1 MARIFSWKLNDTE
14 NAYLY
19 IPGKKNHISER
30 IIDSNIINN
39 MIDKVGKWNE
49 TKYKAAFDAMNEEI
63 QLKYGEIIPYSESF
77 FGETGPVN
85 NVVVLS
91 SSKQSQEEV
100 LKELV
105 ENLKGELIILIN
117 QRFNDLRDEM
127 ETSYNAL
134 KKTNNKQTFDMLD
147 SFGKKSEDVLKAVET
162 LKEDMNNRLTDAEV
176 TLSKASKILEL
187 DGYDINV
194 DSIRAVVRETQKH
207 SEWLKFNKN
216 DMAEIKA
223 DYIEA
228 KNKVARSGKNNK
240 MFFSSL
246 VNSMNTLDDTI
257 NKANNIAKES
267 DKKLNEAIV
276 LKEEIE
282 KNKDIVM
289 GASVGAHEFK
299 TKSGNSLVID
309 DSGVHID
316 GDIFINGKKQK

>member
-30 IIDSNIINN
+30 IIDSDIINN

-267 DKKLNEAIV
+267 DKKLNEAIA

-309 DSGVHID
+309 DSGIHID